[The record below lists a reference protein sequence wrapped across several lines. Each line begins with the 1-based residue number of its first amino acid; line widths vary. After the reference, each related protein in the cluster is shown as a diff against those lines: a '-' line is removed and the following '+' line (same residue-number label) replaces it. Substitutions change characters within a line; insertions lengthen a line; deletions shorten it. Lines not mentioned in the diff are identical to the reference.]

1 MPKDLK
7 MGFQCKSY
15 EELHYRYTIDT
26 EINRYVSIRSSCCI
40 DTDDGDSSLKT
51 TTIIILEQNLL
62 VSHLT
67 FNQLS
72 KRLKHIEFF
81 ALALA
86 FVRSTV

>member
-26 EINRYVSIRSSCCI
+26 EINRYVSIRSSCCT
-40 DTDDGDSSLKT
+40 DTDDGDSPLKT
-51 TTIIILEQNLL
+51 TTIPEQNLL

-67 FNQLS
+67 FKQLS
-72 KRLKHIEFF
+72 KRLKHIEFD
-81 ALALA
+81 LNYVDKILC
-86 FVRSTV
+86 